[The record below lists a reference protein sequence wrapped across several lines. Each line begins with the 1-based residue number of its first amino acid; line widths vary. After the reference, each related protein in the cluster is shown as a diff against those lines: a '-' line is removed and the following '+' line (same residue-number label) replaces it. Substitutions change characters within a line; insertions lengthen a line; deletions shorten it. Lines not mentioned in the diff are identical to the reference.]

1 LLYYGDHRLRGGK
14 FPIHEHAMQNDT
26 TGRTDINRLADDGC
40 PNTTGDTQV
49 HDLSKLLAALARD
62 RGEPT

>member
-1 LLYYGDHRLRGGK
+1 
-14 FPIHEHAMQNDT
+14 MQNDT
-26 TGRTDINRLADDGC
+26 TDRTDINRLADDGC

-49 HDLSKLLAALARD
+49 HDLSKLLAALAQD